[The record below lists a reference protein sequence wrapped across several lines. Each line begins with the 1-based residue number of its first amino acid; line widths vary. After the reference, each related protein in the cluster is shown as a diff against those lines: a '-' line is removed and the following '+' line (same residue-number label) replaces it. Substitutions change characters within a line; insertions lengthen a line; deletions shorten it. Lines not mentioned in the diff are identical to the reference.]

1 MKKILLSLIISLFI
15 FTWVNAWVN
24 LWGEWESISDVS
36 LKSSKFT
43 QWWGDIVDNVESLW
57 ISLLTTVK
65 VIFEW
70 VLIIYIVYIWIT
82 FILSMWTNEEDLSK
96 AKRSIRYSMIWL
108 LFINVPWT
116 IYNIFNNENLWDVG
130 SSPGSWAWDSSSMD
144 SNILVNMFYFK
155 DILNWEYD
163 WGIIGFLEV
172 AISAFAI
179 IMIVIEWIKIMTSRW
194 REERVTQAKTRILWS
209 IIWLVFIGFI
219 DAWRNIVFY
228 WDLDEWGDL
237 FESMTDIALFFALPT
252 AIAFLTMA
260 AYYYIT
266 ANGDEERIKKAK
278 SIVINTLIAT
288 VLLLAS
294 YTFLLDISEFSFN
307 SQN

>member
-278 SIVINTLIAT
+278 SIIINTLIAT

-294 YTFLLDISEFSFN
+294 YTLLLDIKWVFF
-307 SQN
+307 